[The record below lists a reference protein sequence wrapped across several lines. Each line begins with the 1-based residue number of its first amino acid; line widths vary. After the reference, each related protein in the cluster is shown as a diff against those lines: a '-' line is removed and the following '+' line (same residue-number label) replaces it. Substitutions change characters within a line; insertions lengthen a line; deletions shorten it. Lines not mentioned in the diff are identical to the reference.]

1 MAARSKLQMFT
12 HCSNLMTLHAIN
24 NIYTTDKLVLE
35 QISIEWW
42 HAFYFVTITVNKK
55 GLTYVLPFGAEI
67 I

>member
-1 MAARSKLQMFT
+1 
-12 HCSNLMTLHAIN
+12 MTLHAIK